1 MKFLFVKLLLDLEF
15 FLFGLQCDCYMEMLN
30 NVKLNKV
37 VLEEIDEV
45 VGVDNL

>member
-1 MKFLFVKLLLDLEF
+1 MKFLFVKLLLDLELF
-15 FLFGLQCDCYMEMLN
+15 QFGLQCDCYMELLI

-45 VGVDNL
+45 IGVDNL